1 MTTAVSSTS
10 ASATTAT
17 TSVSST
23 ATSSATST
31 ENQFLSILTTELTN
45 QDPTN
50 AMDPTTFAS
59 QLVSYAGLEQQI
71 DTNSK
76 LDTLTSLMTSL
87 LAAQESANSTSS
99 TSSTSSTDT
108 SAATSGVSAS

>member
-1 MTTAVSSTS
+1 MTSAVTSTGASATGASSVSSTS
-10 ASATTAT
+10 AS
-17 TSVSST
+17 
-23 ATSSATST
+23 SASAT

-71 DTNSK
+71 TTNSK
-76 LDTLTSLMTSL
+76 LDGITTLLTSL
-87 LAAQESANSTSS
+87 LASQDSGSSAAASGATSS
-99 TSSTSSTDT
+99 
-108 SAATSGVSAS
+108 

>member
-1 MTTAVSSTS
+1 MTTAVTSTGAS
-10 ASATTAT
+10 AATTAT
-17 TSVSST
+17 SSVSST
-23 ATSSATST
+23 ATSSATAT
-31 ENQFLSILTTELTN
+31 ENQFLSILTTEMTN

-50 AMDPTTFAS
+50 AMDPTTFAG

-87 LAAQESANSTSS
+87 LAAQESANSTGSGTS
-99 TSSTSSTDT
+99 TTSTI
-108 SAATSGVSAS
+108 AAASGVAAS

>member
-1 MTTAVSSTS
+1 MTTAVTSTGASTTTSS
-10 ASATTAT
+10 
-17 TSVSST
+17 SVSST

-50 AMDPTTFAS
+50 AMDPTTFAG

-76 LDTLTSLMTSL
+76 LDSLTSLMTSL
-87 LAAQESANSTSS
+87 LAAQESANGGSTTS
-99 TSSTSSTDT
+99 TTS
-108 SAATSGVSAS
+108 SAATSS